1 METAGSFE
9 RRYSLKPKW
18 VNLINLSSGKSQKAV
33 QASFTKCSCGKAQA
47 IVYVT
52 QSRNPD
58 EATRVDQGSKASAQ
72 AAVNQSDDGGRSP
85 IAAAQARGNS
95 EIVSILKHAGARDT
109 SRED

>member
-1 METAGSFE
+1 METAGYFE

-58 EATRVDQGSKASAQ
+58 EATRDL
-72 AAVNQSDDGGRSP
+72 
-85 IAAAQARGNS
+85 IAKVGHNTNPKL
-95 EIVSILKHAGARDT
+95 EMTII
-109 SRED
+109 